1 MVRGKMTNSQRTRIA
16 YFKKLAK
23 EVLLQSPKYLDNRD
37 VLYKAYM
44 EHIEKIRKEKQWDD

>member
-1 MVRGKMTNSQRTRIA
+1 MTSSQRTRID

-23 EVLLQSPKYLDNRD
+23 EVLLQSPKYLEDSEAMNRD

-44 EHIEKIRKEKQWDD
+44 EHIEKIRKEKQWDE

>member
-1 MVRGKMTNSQRTRIA
+1 MTNSQRTRIA

-23 EVLLQSPKYLDNRD
+23 ELPKYLDNRD

-44 EHIEKIRKEKQWDD
+44 DHIEKIRKEKQWDD